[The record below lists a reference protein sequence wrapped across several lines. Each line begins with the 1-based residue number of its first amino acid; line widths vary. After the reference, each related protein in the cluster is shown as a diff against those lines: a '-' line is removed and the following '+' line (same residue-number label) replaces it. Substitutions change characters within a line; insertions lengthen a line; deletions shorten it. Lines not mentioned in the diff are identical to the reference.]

1 MKLFSLA
8 TSVFIVAVSLGGTSG
23 LEVGSALRE
32 VNPRQKSF
40 RPGLGA
46 LRQNG
51 QLRGKNHQAFGFPR
65 AERK

>member
-1 MKLFSLA
+1 MKLFSLCYK
-8 TSVFIVAVSLGGTSG
+8 LG
-23 LEVGSALRE
+23 ARE

-51 QLRGKNHQAFGFPR
+51 QLRGRDHQGFWIFESGEKVNPFR
-65 AERK
+65 